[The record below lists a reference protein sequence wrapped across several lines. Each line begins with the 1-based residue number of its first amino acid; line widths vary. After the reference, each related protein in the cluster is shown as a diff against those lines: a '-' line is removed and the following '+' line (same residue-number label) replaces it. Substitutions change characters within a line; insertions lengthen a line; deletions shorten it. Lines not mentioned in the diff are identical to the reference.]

1 VLVTLYVHSP
11 GLQAGLRAGDIVTAI
26 DGVPVHSAQDTLTRV
41 AAHKPGST
49 VAIKVVRGNTTVAVK
64 AAVTE
69 RPPPS

>member
-1 VLVTLYVHSP
+1 
-11 GLQAGLRAGDIVTAI
+11 
-26 DGVPVHSAQDTLTRV
+26 VHSAQDTLTRV